1 MKVTS
6 LVVIAVALAMAV
18 GGTAKAAM
26 FITEWEYNGS
36 EFVEFTNVGGP
47 TVDMTGWS
55 FDDNSRAPGSVN
67 LSAFGNVAPNESV
80 ILSEVSAADFRTTWS
95 LPLSVKVIG
104 GNSNN
109 LGRADEVNLY
119 DAGNALV
126 DRLTYDDQGIA
137 GSIRTDV
144 NSGNP
149 KTLAALGANEVLQ
162 WQFSANADI
171 YGSYSS
177 VAPNPGHLG
186 NPGKF
191 TLVPEPAAVSLMLF
205 GIAMTMTAGRR
216 RVR

>member
-6 LVVIAVALAMAV
+6 LVVFAVAMAMAI

-55 FDDNSRAPGSVN
+55 FDDNSRAPGSVS
-67 LSAFGNVAPNESV
+67 LSAFGNVAPYESV
-80 ILSEVSAADFRTTWS
+80 ILSEVSAADFRTTWN

-109 LGRADEVNLY
+109 LGRGDEVNLY
-119 DAGNALV
+119 NGLILV
-126 DRLTYDDQGIA
+126 DRLTYDDQTIA
-137 GSIRTDV
+137 GSIRTDI

-149 KTLAALGANEVLQ
+149 KTLAALGANDVVQ

-191 TLVPEPAAVSLMLF
+191 SLVPEPAAVSLMLF